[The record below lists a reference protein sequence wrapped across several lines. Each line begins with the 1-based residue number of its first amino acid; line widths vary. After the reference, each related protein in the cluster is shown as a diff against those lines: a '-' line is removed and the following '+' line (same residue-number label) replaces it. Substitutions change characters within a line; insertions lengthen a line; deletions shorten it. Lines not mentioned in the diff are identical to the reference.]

1 MINSNYEYK
10 VFPTNAD
17 FIKNN
22 PNYVTEVLNTFGKE
36 GWIINCSIGDVLIFI
51 RIKHEYPSPKGIMS
65 KQELREIFERA
76 E

>member
-1 MINSNYEYK
+1 MNFNYEYK
-10 VFPTNAD
+10 VFLINAD

-22 PNYVTEVLNTFGKE
+22 PNYVTELLNTFGKE

-51 RIKHEYPSPKGIMS
+51 RIKNEYPSPEGIIS
-65 KQELREIFERA
+65 KQEMREIFERV

>member
-1 MINSNYEYK
+1 MMNFNYEYK
-10 VFPTNAD
+10 VFPTNAY

-22 PNYVTEVLNTFGKE
+22 PNYVTELLNTFGND

-51 RIKHEYPSPKGIMS
+51 RIKNEYPSTEGTMS
-65 KQELREIFERA
+65 KQELREIFERV